1 MVPWLRYLIAFVVAC
16 HSLVYIL
23 YGFMIPSKIKE
34 WRGTSLVLGSSVK
47 GDRLKK
53 LMLTLHVAAGIGTI
67 ACAIAI
73 AIAPLASGLWPPL
86 AIIGASIGIIGFIMF
101 WDGQVKYL
109 VQEGLIGAS
118 ISLVILLT
126 AVLFPVAFN

>member
-34 WRGTSLVLGSSVK
+34 WNGTSWVLRTTVT

-53 LMLTLHVAAGIGTI
+53 LMLILHVAAGIGTI

-73 AIAPLASGLWPPL
+73 AIAPLISGLWPPL
-86 AIIGASIGIIGFIMF
+86 AIIGASIGIVGFIMF
-101 WDGQVKYL
+101 WDGQVKFL

-118 ISLVILLT
+118 ISLAILLT